1 MDRNE
6 RALRDLAA
14 LLREHKPEP
23 TALQLDEVKR
33 RLIDRREK
41 QTPATAMPHFARS
54 MPRLATALAAVV
66 AIGGG
71 SALAITTSGGSTST
85 TSSVSTQYNTGGQG
99 CTPGYWKNNTAG
111 WTTYKPTDSFNAV
124 FGVNYKSGLTL
135 GGALNLMGGGFE
147 ALARHA
153 AAALLNASNVDV
165 NYGFEEAQIKALV
178 QQAFATNNPEPIKN
192 TFDTLNNAGCSID
205 AQGRPTGR

>member
-14 LLREHKPEP
+14 LMREHKPEP
-23 TALQLDEVKR
+23 SALQLDEIKR
-33 RLIDRREK
+33 RVSGRRDERK
-41 QTPATAMPHFARS
+41 PAAAIPQYARS
-54 MPRLATALAAVV
+54 VRRLATALAAFL

-71 SALAITTSGGSTST
+71 SALAIKTAGGSKST
-85 TSSVSTQYNTGGQG
+85 TSSVNTQYNTGGQG
-99 CTPGYWKNNTAG
+99 CTPGYWKNHTAV

-124 FGVNYKSGLTL
+124 FGVNYNSSLTL
-135 GGALNLMGGGFE
+135 GGALNLQGGGFA

-153 AAALLNASNVDV
+153 AAALLNAAHGDV
-165 NYGFEEAQIKALV
+165 SYGFEEDQIKALV
-178 QQAFATNNPEPIKN
+178 QQAFATNNPEPTKN

-205 AQGRPTGR
+205 AFGRPISR

>member
-14 LLREHKPEP
+14 LLREHRPEP

-33 RLIDRREK
+33 RVIARGDERTRAV
-41 QTPATAMPHFARS
+41 PMPQYARS
-54 MPRLATALAAVV
+54 MRRLATMLAAFL

-71 SALAITTSGGSTST
+71 SALAIKTAGGSKST
-85 TSSVSTQYNTGGQG
+85 KTSVSTQYNTGGQG
-99 CTPGYWKNNTAG
+99 CTPGYWKNHTSSWSG
-111 WTTYKPTDSFNAV
+111 YSPGDSFNAV
-124 FGVNYKSGLTL
+124 FGVNYNSSLTL
-135 GGALNLMGGGFE
+135 GGALKLGGGGFE
-147 ALARHA
+147 ALARQA
-153 AAALLNASNVDV
+153 AAALLNAAHGDV
-165 NYGFEEAQIKALV
+165 SYGLEESQIKALV
-178 QQAFATNNPEPIKN
+178 QQAFATNNPEPTKN